1 MRDINNAIENC
12 PYYLQDSIINYL
24 EDFVDYDQADEYLK
38 HRASENYSID
48 SLYHILE
55 DYKPYCD
62 FHKIDGYGN
71 FASIDYNDMRCL
83 IIDILNDKSI
93 WGEDVYTFHGKQMD
107 NATFKNIV
115 SILNEDQL
123 KNIIKSMAEFSP
135 MICYD
140 KYNLSNFFNEKQ
152 TAFNL
157 ILYDDESNPILFIN
171 DGSEDSDYS
180 VAVKD
185 GVNNWIILDDS
196 IAKNNLINFVEVENT
211 LNNIHMMKNYKLQ
224 ALNHYQ
230 KGTNIDRI

>member
-1 MRDINNAIENC
+1 
-12 PYYLQDSIINYL
+12 
-24 EDFVDYDQADEYLK
+24 
-38 HRASENYSID
+38 
-48 SLYHILE
+48 
-55 DYKPYCD
+55 
-62 FHKIDGYGN
+62 
-71 FASIDYNDMRCL
+71 MRCL

-185 GVNNWIILDDS
+185 GVKNWIILDDS